1 MSTAVDLG
9 AIRTARRRTV
19 LLRWTIAVASVL
31 VLAGIAAVAW
41 FSPLLAIESVTAEGG
56 GIVDAE
62 AVRAD
67 VQESTVGTPLPQV
80 RTGGLAEQLEAE
92 HTAAADI
99 EVSYAGPRSL
109 HIVVTDR
116 VPVVAVAD
124 GAQAVRYDA
133 DGAAI
138 DTVPADAADVPT
150 LTVASQADA
159 AAAARDGARL
169 LTDIGGRLP
178 GEAKTLA
185 VGATGTFTLRLAMED
200 GDAEVVFGTAEDAE
214 RKARVASVLLDEGH
228 DTIDVS
234 VPDVPKVG

>member
-9 AIRTARRRTV
+9 ELRASRRRTA
-19 LLRWTIAVASVL
+19 LLRWTIAVASLLAV
-31 VLAGIAAVAW
+31 AGIGAVAW
-41 FSPLLAIESVTAEGG
+41 FSPLLAVESVTAEGG
-56 GIVDAE
+56 GIVDAD

-67 VQESTVGTPLPQV
+67 VEERTAGTPLPQV

-92 HTAAADI
+92 HPAAAGI

-109 HIVVTDR
+109 HIVVVDR
-116 VPVVAVAD
+116 EPVVAVVD
-124 GAQAVRYDA
+124 GRHAVRYDA

-138 DTVPADAADVPT
+138 DTVPADGVDVPT

-178 GEAKTLA
+178 GEAEMLA
-185 VGATGTFTLRLAMED
+185 VGATGTYTLRLATEA
-200 GDAEVVFGTAEDAE
+200 GEAEIVFGAAEDAQ
-214 RKARVASVLLDEGH
+214 RKAQVAAVLLDEGH

>member
-9 AIRTARRRTV
+9 ELRASRRRAA
-19 LLRWTIAVASVL
+19 LLRWSIAVASIL
-31 VLAGIAAVAW
+31 ALAGSGAIAW
-41 FSPLLAIESVTAEGG
+41 FSPLLAVDSVTAEGG

-62 AVRAD
+62 AVRTN
-67 VQESTVGTPLPQV
+67 VEERISGTPLPQI
-80 RTGGLAEQLEAE
+80 RTGRLAEQLEAE

-109 HIVVTDR
+109 HIIVVDR
-116 VPVVAVAD
+116 DPVVAVVD
-124 GAQAVRYDA
+124 GSQAVRYDA

-138 DTVPADAADVPT
+138 DTIPAAGVDVPT

-169 LTDIGGRLP
+169 LTEIGGTLP
-178 GEAKTLA
+178 GEAEMLA
-185 VGATGTFTLRLAMED
+185 VGATGTFTLRLATED
-200 GDAEVVFGTAEDAE
+200 GGAEVVFGTSEDAK
-214 RKARVASVLLDEGH
+214 RKAQVAAVLLDEGH